1 MDKLQKIIKKKE
13 WYYINKDITEANFP
27 KLDTIRTKNWKLIKM
42 SKSFSSQE
50 ALNEIKRQGCTPAN
64 AWELA
69 TWAKKHRESEMSKG
83 VWSVVLAFGQTPL
96 VDGYHRVSD
105 VYRRADGDF
114 GFDLG
119 DFGDGWG
126 DDCVLLAFCDLPLD
140 TVTIKNDSDSLPL
153 ELIINGVKYIKQNK

>member
-96 VDGYHRVSD
+96 VDGCHGVPGVLRCSV
-105 VYRRADGDF
+105 GDF
-114 GFDLG
+114 EFDLG
-119 DFGDGWG
+119 LFEDDWFDGF
-126 DDCVLLAFCDLPLD
+126 VLLAFCDLPLD